1 MRSKVIFH
9 TIILLSVTCV
19 TFFWVTH
26 ELLSK
31 YSLQL
36 TGVLLLTLLIC
47 HRLIKGP
54 SFKLIES
61 TISTIGVLLVTS
73 ATGGITSPLFFLTFF
88 LLFELSLLLEP
99 VIPLILSFAFIFFF
113 FITAEVGISG
123 FQWLA
128 LLAFPYMT
136 PLAVIFGNIYQKVK
150 NQKKEIRSLSHQVEN
165 LKEELV
171 EEELRINTSVR

>member
-1 MRSKVIFH
+1 MEKKVIFH
-9 TIILLSVTCV
+9 TIILLAATCT
-19 TFFWVTH
+19 TFFWVTN

-36 TGVLLLTLLIC
+36 TGILLLTLLIC
-47 HRLIKGP
+47 HRFIKGP
-54 SFKLIES
+54 TFKLIES
-61 TISTIGVLLVTS
+61 LISTVGVLLVTS
-73 ATGGITSPLFFLTFF
+73 TTGGITSPLFFLTFF

-99 VIPLILSFAFIFFF
+99 SIPLILSFAFIFYY

-136 PLAVIFGNIYQKVK
+136 PLAVIFGSIYQKVT
-150 NQKKEIRSLSHQVEN
+150 NQKKEIRNLSHQVEE

-171 EEELRINTSVR
+171 EEELRIA